1 MKNNYQNTITDPV
14 DIKNVV
20 RECHKQ
26 LFILVVEIINL
37 NSATP

>member
-1 MKNNYQNTITDPV
+1 MKNNYQNTVTDPV
-14 DIKNVV
+14 DIKSVV

-26 LFILVVEIINL
+26 LFILIKKIINL